1 MTALKRLACGL
12 AASLALLSPA
22 AAQLSMQGARITLGG
37 GYLEQ
42 PETGYFVGQLGTSVY
57 EDARFTH
64 SLFAEVL
71 IHGDD
76 SKLDFLGPGGAVL
89 FTEDADIVFTN
100 ITGNYELEVKVAGP
114 VSLFAGGGAGVEVIS
129 INDRFEESLD
139 EDYNFVA
146 QVFAGVRVILGES
159 FQASAGVRRVFREDF
174 ELLNDQFITEDSW
187 GFDFSLGLR
196 F

>member
-1 MTALKRLACGL
+1 M
-12 AASLALLSPA
+12 
-22 AAQLSMQGARITLGG
+22 
-37 GYLEQ
+37 
-42 PETGYFVGQLGTSVY
+42 
-57 EDARFTH
+57 
-64 SLFAEVL
+64 
-71 IHGDD
+71 
-76 SKLDFLGPGGAVL
+76 
-89 FTEDADIVFTN
+89 
-100 ITGNYELEVKVAGP
+100 KVAGP

-174 ELLNDQFITEDSW
+174 ELLNDQFITEDTW